1 MFCYLALFGLK
12 LDQKQHIVRKQTPF
26 SKNKEQL
33 AFSNLFM
40 YITGVI
46 KLPIFGGMKQCKYMV
61 NLKEFP
67 CKRCIV
73 WVGNI
78 MIPV

>member
-40 YITGVI
+40 YITG
-46 KLPIFGGMKQCKYMV
+46 GH
-61 NLKEFP
+61 
-67 CKRCIV
+67 
-73 WVGNI
+73 
-78 MIPV
+78 